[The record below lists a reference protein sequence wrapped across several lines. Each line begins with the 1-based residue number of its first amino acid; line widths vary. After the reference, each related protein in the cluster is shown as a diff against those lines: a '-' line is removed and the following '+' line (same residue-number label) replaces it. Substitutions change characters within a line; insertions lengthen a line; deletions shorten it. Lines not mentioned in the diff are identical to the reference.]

1 MARMID
7 LIKQSAVPA
16 NVMRSAAKGALA
28 LSSAEMVEILVF
40 LTTNPIFAEQAK
52 MTLAGWD
59 EKASIAI
66 AGDPATPW
74 EVLEYLVAP
83 ENRRPKLVP
92 ALLENPSVR
101 EARLVDLAQTPLR
114 EIVDMMLKSPRVRAS
129 KDILH
134 ALATNHHL
142 DPRELEELKQALNA
156 IGEDT
161 GEFDVYQ
168 QLQAG
173 EKTQY
178 EIEHAAEIAAE
189 EAAARKFELV
199 GGTLDDEEEITA
211 GAEAVVAT
219 PAPAA
224 PVPAPAAPA
233 VVAVAAAPAVDEKTM
248 KMRAAEAKS
257 RERIST
263 LQKISRLTVGD
274 RVQLAMKGT
283 KDERYILIRDG
294 SKVVSGAVLQSP
306 KVSDAEIET
315 FASMKNVQE
324 SVLRDIARSH
334 KFMKSYSVVRALANN
349 PRTPIDV
356 GLPLQNHLLVNDL
369 KALSMNKNIP
379 DTLRKMALKKFK
391 EKSAPP
397 GGKHSE

>member
-16 NVMRSAAKGALA
+16 NVMRSASKGALA

-40 LTTNPIFAEQAK
+40 LTTNPVFAEQAK
-52 MTLAGWD
+52 MTLAAWD

-66 AGDPATPW
+66 ASDPATPW
-74 EVLEYLVAP
+74 EVLEYMIAP

-129 KDILH
+129 KDVLH

-142 DPRELEELKQALNA
+142 DQRELDELKGALNA

-161 GEFDVYQ
+161 AQFAAYQ
-168 QLQAG
+168 QLEAG

-178 EIEHAAEIAAE
+178 EIDHAAEIAAE
-189 EAAARKFELV
+189 EGKKFELV
-199 GGTLDDEEEITA
+199 GGTLDDEEDIAAA
-211 GAEAVVAT
+211 GSAAV
-219 PAPAA
+219 AP
-224 PVPAPAAPA
+224 PAAPA
-233 VVAVAAAPAVDEKTM
+233 AAPAAAAAAPALDETTQ

-257 RERIST
+257 RERQST
-263 LQKISRLTVGD
+263 LQKIANLTVGQ

-334 KFMKSYSVVRALANN
+334 KFMKSYGVVRALANN

-379 DTLRKMALKKFK
+379 DTLRKMALKKYK
-391 EKSAPP
+391 EKSAPA
-397 GGKHSE
+397 GSKSTG

>member
-1 MARMID
+1 MLD
-7 LIKQSAVPA
+7 LIKQSSAPA
-16 NVMRSAAKGALA
+16 NVVRSAAKGALA
-28 LSSAEMVEILVF
+28 LPAGEMVEILVH
-40 LTTNPIFAEQAK
+40 LTTLPVFAEQAK

-66 AGDPATPW
+66 CSDPATAW
-74 EVLEYLVAP
+74 EVLHYFCAA

-101 EARLVDLAQTPLR
+101 EAVLQEMAQTPLR
-114 EIVDMMLKSPRVRAS
+114 EIVDMMLASPRVRAS

-142 DPRELEELKQALNA
+142 SREEYDGLKGALGA
-156 IGEDT
+156 LGEDT
-161 GEFDVYQ
+161 AQFEAYQ
-168 QLQAG
+168 GLQGG

-178 EIEHAAEIAAE
+178 EIDHAAEIAAE
-189 EAAARKFELV
+189 EGKAFELV
-199 GGTLDDEEEITA
+199 GGTLEDAEDMAAINA
-211 GAEAVVAT
+211 AEATAT
-219 PAPAA
+219 AA
-224 PVPAPAAPA
+224 T
-233 VVAVAAAPAVDEKTM
+233 AAAAAAQTALDETNL

-257 RERIST
+257 KERQST
-263 LQKISRLTVGD
+263 LQKLAKMSVGE
-274 RVQLAMKGT
+274 RVQQAMKGS

-306 KVSDAEIET
+306 KVSDAEVET
-315 FASMKNVQE
+315 FAGMKNVQE
-324 SVLRDIARSH
+324 SVLREIARSR
-334 KFMKSYSVVRALANN
+334 KFIKNYGVVRALTNN

-356 GLPLQNHLLVNDL
+356 GLPLQSHLLVNDL
-369 KALSMNKNIP
+369 KALAMNKNIG
-379 DTLRKMALKKFK
+379 DTLRKAAQKKFK

>member
-1 MARMID
+1 MARMFD

-40 LTTNPIFAEQAK
+40 LTTNALFAEQAK
-52 MTLAGWD
+52 MTLAAWD

-66 AGDPATPW
+66 CADPKTPW
-74 EVLEYLVAP
+74 EVLQYFCAP

-92 ALLENPSVR
+92 ALIENPSVR
-101 EARLVDLAQTPLR
+101 EATLQDMAQTPLR

-142 DPRELEELKQALNA
+142 SREEYEELKGALGNL
-156 IGEDT
+156 GEDT
-161 GEFDVYQ
+161 ATFQAYQ
-168 QLQAG
+168 GLESG
-173 EKTQY
+173 EKSQY

-189 EAAARKFELV
+189 EGKAFELV
-199 GGTLDDEEEITA
+199 GGTLEDEEDMTA
-211 GAEAVVAT
+211 AKAAEGAQAT
-219 PAPAA
+219 ATAA
-224 PVPAPAAPA
+224 AAA
-233 VVAVAAAPAVDEKTM
+233 AATAAAATAAAPALDETTQ
-248 KMRAAEAKS
+248 KMRVAEQKV
-257 RERIST
+257 RERQST
-263 LQKISRLTVGD
+263 LQKLAKMSVGE
-274 RVQLAMKGT
+274 RVQQAMKGT
-283 KDERYILIRDG
+283 KDERFILIRDG

-315 FASMKNVQE
+315 FAGMKNVQE
-324 SVLRDIARSH
+324 SVLREIARNR
-334 KFMKSYSVVRALANN
+334 KFIKNYGVIRQLVNN

-369 KALSMNKNIP
+369 KSLSLNKNIG
-379 DTLRKMALKKFK
+379 DTLRKAATKKFK
-391 EKSAPP
+391 EKSGPA
-397 GGKHSE
+397 GKKGE